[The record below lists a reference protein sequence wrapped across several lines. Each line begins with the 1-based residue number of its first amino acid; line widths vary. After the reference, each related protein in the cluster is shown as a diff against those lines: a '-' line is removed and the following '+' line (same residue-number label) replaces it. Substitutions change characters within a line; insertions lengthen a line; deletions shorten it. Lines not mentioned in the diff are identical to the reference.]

1 MPLLSD
7 YARREKLNFF
17 FQDIPQESRILEVGC
32 GDGWF
37 GSRLRE
43 QGWRQYTGLD
53 LQAPAD
59 VIGDIRHWRR
69 LGLEAGTFDVVVA
82 FEVVEHVPCY
92 QEMYDL
98 LRPGGLLMLTSPL
111 PGMDWL
117 CRVFEALGLAQRRT
131 SPHDHLI
138 RFENIPLFELV
149 RLRRVGLLAQW
160 GLFRKPAGARP

>member
-7 YARREKLNFF
+7 YARRKKLEYF
-17 FQDIPQESRILEVGC
+17 FQGVPRESRILEVGC

-37 GSRLRE
+37 GAQLRGR
-43 QGWRQYTGLD
+43 GWRSYTGLD
-53 LQAPAD
+53 VRGPAD
-59 VIGDIRHWRR
+59 VVGDIRGWRE
-69 LGLEAGTFDVVVA
+69 LGLEAGTYDAVIA

-117 CRVFEALGLAQRRT
+117 CRVFETLGLAQRRT
-131 SPHDHLI
+131 SPHNHLV
-138 RFENIPLFELV
+138 RFEEIPLFETV
-149 RLRRVGLLAQW
+149 RLRRVGFMAQW
-160 GLFRKPAGARP
+160 GVFRKPAGDHA